1 MDAMDRKIVS
11 VLMDNG
17 RLSHE
22 QIAREVHLSRPA
34 VFERIKRLEA
44 QGIIRGYGARVHWE
58 ALGLPLTAFVWIRA
72 SATGGTDCAHQVA
85 GLSFEGGLLEDLHR
99 VTGEWCMV
107 AKLRLA
113 SPTAL
118 QHALD
123 SVRAVPGIQS
133 TMTTIAL
140 SGLDEIRA
148 SGTVAPL
155 ARQVAI

>member
-34 VFERIKRLEA
+34 VFERIKRLEG

-72 SATGGTDCAHQVA
+72 SATSGTDCARQVA
-85 GLSFEGGLLEDLHR
+85 GLSPNG
-99 VTGEWCMV
+99 
-107 AKLRLA
+107 
-113 SPTAL
+113 
-118 QHALD
+118 
-123 SVRAVPGIQS
+123 
-133 TMTTIAL
+133 
-140 SGLDEIRA
+140 
-148 SGTVAPL
+148 
-155 ARQVAI
+155 

>member
-34 VFERIKRLEA
+34 VFERIKRLEG
-44 QGIIRGYGARVHWE
+44 QGIIRGYGARVRWE

-72 SATGGTDCAHQVA
+72 SATSGTDCARQVA

-118 QHALD
+118 QQALD

-155 ARQVAI
+155 ARQMAV

>member
-34 VFERIKRLEA
+34 VFERIKRLESH
-44 QGIIRGYGARVHWE
+44 GVIRGYGARVRWE

-72 SATGGTDCAHQVA
+72 AATSGTDCARQIA
-85 GLSFEGGLLEDLHR
+85 DLPFEGGLLEDLHR

-118 QHALD
+118 QNALD
-123 SVRAVPGIQS
+123 RIRTVPAIQS

-148 SGTVAPL
+148 TGSVAPL
-155 ARQVAI
+155 DRQVAI

>member
-1 MDAMDRKIVS
+1 MV
-11 VLMDNG
+11 
-17 RLSHE
+17 
-22 QIAREVHLSRPA
+22 
-34 VFERIKRLEA
+34 
-44 QGIIRGYGARVHWE
+44 
-58 ALGLPLTAFVWIRA
+58 
-72 SATGGTDCAHQVA
+72 
-85 GLSFEGGLLEDLHR
+85 
-99 VTGEWCMV
+99 MV

-118 QHALD
+118 QQALD

-155 ARQVAI
+155 ARQMRSLARAKFPTRNAGTGTVSHNQGKNQGRHRAGQTILAPGWTPPGESRG